1 MTAFHTKYRPTT
13 FDQVVGQTAVVSS
26 LKKVAHD
33 KRGKCFLFTGMSGIG
48 KTTLARILANT
59 FCGGTATPY
68 NLIERDAASKSG
80 GDDMRELV
88 HSTHFKAIG
97 DSPVKFVLIDEAQKL
112 SSLAFD
118 VLLKPTE
125 QPPAHV
131 YWCLCTTDASKIPP
145 TIKTRFLRYE
155 LKPVSED
162 DLLELLCYVAD
173 AEKLP
178 VPDEVIE
185 AIAGAATGSPRQALV
200 YLEVCAYAKTA
211 REAQTLMRTA
221 GQSAESVDL
230 ARFLLKPNG
239 RTWAEAVKLIK
250 RLENIDPEGIRIALV
265 NYLAAVLL
273 NTKDEKRAAQMLTL
287 LSCFSEPYNTSDKM
301 APLLNSVGLALG
313 LDR

>member
-1 MTAFHTKYRPTT
+1 
-13 FDQVVGQTAVVSS
+13 
-26 LKKVAHD
+26 
-33 KRGKCFLFTGMSGIG
+33 
-48 KTTLARILANT
+48 
-59 FCGGTATPY
+59 
-68 NLIERDAASKSG
+68 
-80 GDDMRELV
+80 MRELV
-88 HSTHFKAIG
+88 QSTHYRAIG
-97 DSPVKFVLIDEAQKL
+97 ASPVKVIIIDECQKL
-112 SSLAFD
+112 SGLAWD

-131 YWCLCTTDASKIPP
+131 YWCLCTTDPGKIPA

-173 AEKLP
+173 AEKLT
-178 VPDEVIE
+178 VPDEVLE
-185 AIAGAATGSPRQALV
+185 AIAGASTGSPRQALV
-200 YLEVCAYAKTA
+200 YLEVCAYAKSA

-221 GQSAESVDL
+221 GQSAETVDL

-239 RTWAEAVKLIK
+239 RTWAEAIKLIK
-250 RLENIDPEGIRIALV
+250 KLENVEAEGIRIALV
-265 NYLAAVLL
+265 CYLAAVLL
-273 NTKDEKRAAQMLTL
+273 NTKDDKRAAQMLML